1 MATFEPPPTYA
12 EVVVVDPKTNKGSF
26 NPLWL
31 KWFLKL
37 VTVLTNSGATSGS
50 VSHNSTGGLQGGTAN
65 QYYHLTAAEHANVNV
80 RDLDALSTITPSG
93 SPYSYTNSTDNDKD
107 VIVRGGTVTSIE
119 IGRGGSYESIGVT
132 AGMFGLSPGDVL
144 RVTYAVAP
152 TMRLVPR

>member
-12 EVVVVDPKTNKGSF
+12 EVVVVDDKTQKGRF
-26 NPLWL
+26 NPIWL

-50 VSHNSTGGLQGGTAN
+50 IQHNATGGLQGGTAN

-80 RDLDALSTITPSG
+80 RNLTALSTITPSG
-93 SPYSYTNSTDNDKD
+93 SPYSYSNATDYDED
-107 VIVRGGTVTSIE
+107 VIVRGGTVSTVE
-119 IGRGGSYESIGVT
+119 VGRGGSYESVGVA
-132 AGMFGLSPGDVL
+132 AGMFRLSPGDVL
-144 RVTYAVAP
+144 RVTYTVAP